1 MAVPEVAGLDGAWLK
16 PTLQSA
22 AARRLVYAGAPGAA
36 EVWTPPFRLM
46 HGLATMGRTV
56 AHGAALELPLAAWTL
71 APGTGGSAAAEWTV
85 DLRRAWPEG
94 EAGAGEL
101 EVQLSDDGARLLAT
115 SGDQGALGLFACR
128 GGRMKAE
135 PVSGGVRVRCDG
147 PGEITLAALGAVDPP
162 DLDRTLDQL
171 ARRGL
176 AGLARQRLQH
186 DDQVVRGGAAV
197 TLADDEPA
205 AARFAA
211 ARHEADASLVEL
223 PGVGRAPLARLPD
236 DAQLRPGVFR
246 IRSAAR
252 TGLGLVAAGL
262 REQARDTLR
271 FVARCTERAG
281 AVPFE
286 VSLSG
291 VIAAGDARDAGAF
304 VHLAERHFAW
314 TADTAVRD
322 EVAGSVARARL
333 VAIAGQD
340 GHGAGAGEPL
350 PSAGEVLRTMIE
362 DAWGIEPDASGG
374 SVRIRPQLPAGDA
387 RAALSRLRIG
397 RTILDLRLRRRG
409 PTAQLSVRKV
419 MGPPLVVDCA
429 LPDLDADA
437 VELDGVSLG
446 AAHAR
451 FEATGEH
458 EFIVHAA
465 G

>member
-1 MAVPEVAGLDGAWLK
+1 MAVPEVAGLDGAWLE

-22 AARRLVYAGAPGAA
+22 AARRLVYAGAPGGT

-46 HGLATMGRTV
+46 HGLVTTGRIV

-71 APGTGGSAAAEWTV
+71 APGTGGSTAAAWTV

-94 EAGAGEL
+94 GAGEL
-101 EVQLSDDGARLLAT
+101 DARLSDDGARLLVT
-115 SGDQGALGLFACR
+115 SAGASALGLFACR
-128 GGRMKAE
+128 GGLIRAE
-135 PVSGGVRVRCDG
+135 PVTGGVRVRCG
-147 PGEITLAALGAVDPP
+147 GAGEITLAALGAVDPA
-162 DLDRTLDQL
+162 DLDRTLDL
-171 ARRGL
+171 LNRRGL

-197 TLADDEPA
+197 TLAGDAPA
-205 AARFAA
+205 AARFAT
-211 ARHEADASLVEL
+211 ARLAADASLVEL

-236 DAQLRPGVFR
+236 DERARPGVFR
-246 IRSAAR
+246 IRTAAR
-252 TGLGLVAAGL
+252 TALGLLAAGL
-262 REQARDTLR
+262 REPARDTLR
-271 FVARCTERAG
+271 FMARCTERAG

-286 VSLSG
+286 VSLGG
-291 VIAAGDARDAGAF
+291 VIAAGDARDARAF

-322 EVAGSVARARL
+322 EVAGSVARARV
-333 VAIAGQD
+333 VAAGQD
-340 GHGAGAGEPL
+340 GRGAGAGEPL
-350 PSAGEVLRTMIE
+350 AGDVLRSMIE
-362 DAWGIEPDASGG
+362 DAWGIEPDAPGG
-374 SVRIRPQLPAGDA
+374 SVRIRPRLPAGDA
-387 RAALSRLRIG
+387 RSTLSRLRIG

-409 PTAQLSVRKV
+409 LTAQLSLRKV

-429 LPDLDADA
+429 LPGLAADA

-446 AAHAR
+446 ATHAR

-458 EFIVHAA
+458 ELIVHAA